1 MICYS
6 YTFNGYYIFFCFPS
20 FYDDKAM
27 QFYPIWAKKKATHC
41 SCCIWDLSHLCG
53 EFWLK
58 DAKMWYSVRVVEQ
71 FSDKSRG
78 LSESYPST
86 CSAIGVDNSRQLIST
101 NKMQTKKQSRL
112 SHWRFRTGSL
122 RFSFL
127 FFLFRVDDGF
137 LRYFFLLW
145 STVMIRHP
153 NEKCSKNNMNC
164 FTTRTLQWFVRT
176 SVYRSVK
183 LKRLIV

>member
-1 MICYS
+1 MTIKLCN
-6 YTFNGYYIFFCFPS
+6 FILFEQ
-20 FYDDKAM
+20 KR
-27 QFYPIWAKKKATHC
+27 KATHC

-58 DAKMWYSVRVVEQ
+58 DAKMWYNVRVVEQ

-127 FFLFRVDDGF
+127 FFFISSWRRF
-137 LRYFFLLW
+137 LEIFFLLW

>member
-1 MICYS
+1 MVSPRDRTNS
-6 YTFNGYYIFFCFPS
+6 YERWYVTRTHLMDIIYFFASRLFMTIKLCNFIL
-20 FYDDKAM
+20 FEQKR
-27 QFYPIWAKKKATHC
+27 KATHC

-127 FFLFRVDDGF
+127 FFFISSWRRFLEIFFSALIDG
-137 LRYFFLLW
+137 YDK
-145 STVMIRHP
+145 T
-153 NEKCSKNNMNC
+153 SK
-164 FTTRTLQWFVRT
+164 RKVLQE
-176 SVYRSVK
+176 
-183 LKRLIV
+183 